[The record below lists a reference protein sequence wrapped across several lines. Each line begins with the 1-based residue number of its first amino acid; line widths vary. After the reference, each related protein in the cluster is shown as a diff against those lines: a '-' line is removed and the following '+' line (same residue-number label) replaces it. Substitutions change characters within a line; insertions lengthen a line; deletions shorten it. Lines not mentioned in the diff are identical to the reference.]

1 MKIFTIPTAF
11 ALCAAVTQAAPT
23 AAEGLEARQGGYPYG
38 PNANCTFYG
47 PIGVEYERSV
57 PLDSHQHFTGNAA
70 SISKIYCIGGDCDW
84 VSDTFVDTHVLSG
97 KTVDVGPPQPQQF
110 GVCRSAAPA

>member
-57 PLDSHQHFTGNAA
+57 PLDSHQHFTGMCHPHL
-70 SISKIYCIGGDCDW
+70 SQGHRPHTHQLDLKIQLLISYHCPLLKRN
-84 VSDTFVDTHVLSG
+84 VLMW
-97 KTVDVGPPQPQQF
+97 F
-110 GVCRSAAPA
+110 IL